1 MKKII
6 LLSTVIVIMA
16 AFFASA
22 NPDGLEKVAE
32 RLGFV
37 DRGVERA
44 SIMTDYAVPGVKNER
59 VSTSFAGIA
68 GIFIT
73 LGIFWLSAKALKAA
87 KG

>member
-6 LLSTVIVIMA
+6 LLSIAIAVFA

-32 RLGFV
+32 SLGFIG
-37 DRGVERA
+37 RGVPRE
-44 SIMTDYAVPGVKNER
+44 SVMTDYAVPGVKNEGI
-59 VSTSFAGIA
+59 STSLAGIF

-73 LGIFWLSAKALKAA
+73 LGVFWFSAKALAA
-87 KG
+87 ARR